1 LGLTPIQTLKKGVMR
16 LLNHKRDNSIKTAVR
31 KNCKVLKRGILGL
44 LVIGLTFA
52 SCSSNDDVSEP
63 ENLTGATLEVQ
74 RSAEIDQMDMV
85 IGDLI
90 IDAYE
95 VEESDLADRNSQ
107 VRDLPECVTITVIA
121 QQGYRQV
128 TLDFGSEGCMV
139 RGHVLK
145 GQLIFDYT
153 RVAEAQQIMINYNL
167 VDFYFDA
174 KNIIGSRSILREVSN
189 ANGNPQFTHQLN
201 ITVIWPNGVQAS
213 REGTKIREWVEGFG
227 TGIFSDNV
235 FEITGNWSATFVNG
249 NTHTYDVLMPLRR
262 DVSCPFVVSG
272 SFEVQRTN
280 FGGVFDYGEGTC
292 DNLASF
298 TFNTGAV
305 IPVTLN

>member
-1 LGLTPIQTLKKGVMR
+1 MLWFTIRNLPLKNNQSCR
-16 LLNHKRDNSIKTAVR
+16 E
-31 KNCKVLKRGILGL
+31 
-44 LVIGLTFA
+44 FA
-52 SCSSNDDVSEP
+52 THSEKP
-63 ENLTGATLEVQ
+63 LSEF
-74 RSAEIDQMDMV
+74 
-85 IGDLI
+85 
-90 IDAYE
+90 
-95 VEESDLADRNSQ
+95 Q
-107 VRDLPECVTITVIA
+107 VAL
-121 QQGYRQV
+121 
-128 TLDFGSEGCMV
+128 
-139 RGHVLK
+139 
-145 GQLIFDYT
+145 
-153 RVAEAQQIMINYNL
+153 
-167 VDFYFDA
+167 YFDA